1 MEIKILIKLT
11 IFRKKVSIPMIK
23 PPTYNRQKLLLFFL
37 EHGGGVLSKID
48 LQKLL
53 FLYLEETGTKHYA
66 FVPYRFGCYSFLA
79 ADDLD
84 LLQKRG
90 WLEQTNKELRLQTS
104 IALLP
109 WVSNNSERIA
119 VERWLKKKTTRGH
132 NLVREIYRK
141 YPYYAIN
148 SEIKEQLLD
157 KKELALVNQAGLTS
171 ESDKNTI
178 YTIGYEGLHIE
189 DYINKL
195 IRNGVELL
203 CDVRHNPLSRKFGF
217 SKQSLSTLLPKFG
230 IEYLHIPELGIES
243 QNRKGL
249 KDSSDYKIL
258 FDDYR
263 KSLTGHEIGLTRIMK
278 GFKTHKRIALTCFER
293 EAHSCH
299 RHCISDFI
307 TLHSRI
313 TACHL

>member
-1 MEIKILIKLT
+1 
-11 IFRKKVSIPMIK
+11 MIK
-23 PPTYNRQKLLLFFL
+23 PPTYNRQKLLLFLL
-37 EHGGGVLSKID
+37 EHAGGTLSKID

-53 FLYLEETGTKHYA
+53 FLYLEETGTNHYA

-90 WLEQTNKELRLQTS
+90 WLEQNKKELRLNTP

-109 WVSNNSERIA
+109 WVRNNSERIA
-119 VERWLKKKTTRGH
+119 VKGWLKKRPTRGQT
-132 NLVREIYRK
+132 LVREIYRK

-157 KKELALVNQAGLTS
+157 KKELALVNQAGVIS
-171 ESDKNTI
+171 GSDQKSI
-178 YTIGYEGLHIE
+178 YTIGYEGLHVE

-195 IRNGVELL
+195 IRNGIKLL
-203 CDVRHNPLSRKFGF
+203 CDVRHNPLSRKYGF
-217 SKQSLSTLLPKFG
+217 SKRSLSTLLPKFG

-249 KDSSDYKIL
+249 KNSSDYTIL

-263 KSLTGHEIGLTRIMK
+263 KSLLGRQIGLTRIMQE
-278 GFKTHKRIALTCFER
+278 FKTHKRIALTCFER
-293 EAHSCH
+293 EAQSCH
-299 RHCISDFI
+299 RHCITDFL

-313 TACHL
+313 TVCHL

>member
-1 MEIKILIKLT
+1 
-11 IFRKKVSIPMIK
+11 MIK
-23 PPTYNRQKLLLFFL
+23 PPTYNRQKLLLFLL
-37 EHGGGVLSKID
+37 EHAGGTLSKID

-53 FLYLEETGTKHYA
+53 FLYLEETDTNHYA

-90 WLEQTNKELRLQTS
+90 WLEQDKKELRLQTS

-109 WVSNNSERIA
+109 WVRNNSERIA
-119 VERWLKKKTTRGH
+119 VEGWLKKRTTRGQT
-132 NLVREIYRK
+132 LIREIYRK

-148 SEIKEQLLD
+148 SEIKEQLLN
-157 KKELALVNQAGLTS
+157 KKELALVDLAGVIS
-171 ESDKNTI
+171 GSDQKSI

-195 IRNGVELL
+195 IRNGIKLV
-203 CDVRHNPLSRKFGF
+203 CDVRHNPLSRKYGF
-217 SKQSLSTLLPKFG
+217 SKRSLSTLLPKFG

-243 QNRKGL
+243 QKRKGL
-249 KDSSDYKIL
+249 KISRDYKML
-258 FDDYR
+258 FDDYQT
-263 KSLTGHEIGLTRIMK
+263 SLLGRQIGLTRIIK
-278 GFKTHKRIALTCFER
+278 EFKTHNRIALTCFER
-293 EAHSCH
+293 EAQSCH
-299 RHCISDFI
+299 RHCISDFL

-313 TACHL
+313 SACHL

>member
-1 MEIKILIKLT
+1 
-11 IFRKKVSIPMIK
+11 MIK
-23 PPTYNRQKLLLFFL
+23 PPTYNRQKLLLFLL
-37 EHGGGVLSKID
+37 EHAGGTLSKID

-53 FLYLEETGTKHYA
+53 FLYLEETGANHYA

-90 WLEQTNKELRLQTS
+90 WLEQNKKELRLRTP

-109 WVSNNSERIA
+109 WVRNNAECIA
-119 VERWLKKKTTRGH
+119 VKGWLKKRTIRGQA
-132 NLVREIYRK
+132 LVREIYRK

-157 KKELALVNQAGLTS
+157 KKELALVNLAGVIS
-171 ESDKNTI
+171 GSDQKSI
-178 YTIGYEGLHIE
+178 YTIGYEGLHVE
-189 DYINKL
+189 GYINKL
-195 IRNGVELL
+195 IRNGIKLL
-203 CDVRHNPLSRKFGF
+203 CDVRHNPLSRKYGF
-217 SKQSLSTLLPKFG
+217 SKRCLSALLPKFG

-249 KDSSDYKIL
+249 ETSSDYTIL

-263 KSLTGHEIGLTRIMK
+263 KSLLGRQIGLTKIMQE
-278 GFKTHKRIALTCFER
+278 FKTHKRIALTCFER
-293 EAHSCH
+293 EAQSCH
-299 RHCISDFI
+299 RHCITDFL

-313 TACHL
+313 TVCHL

>member
-1 MEIKILIKLT
+1 
-11 IFRKKVSIPMIK
+11 MIK
-23 PPTYNRQKLLLFFL
+23 PPTYNRQKLLLFLL
-37 EHGGGVLSKID
+37 EHAGGTLSKID

-53 FLYLEETGTKHYA
+53 FLYLEESGTNQYA

-90 WLEQTNKELRLQTS
+90 WLEQNKKELRLHTS

-109 WVSNNSERIA
+109 WARNNSERIE
-119 VERWLKKKTTRGH
+119 VEGWLKKRTTRGQI
-132 NLVREIYRK
+132 LVREIYRK

-157 KKELALVNQAGLTS
+157 KKELALVNQAGVI
-171 ESDKNTI
+171 SDSDQKSI

-195 IRNGVELL
+195 IRNGIKLL
-203 CDVRHNPLSRKFGF
+203 CDVRHNPLSRKYGF
-217 SKQSLSTLLPKFG
+217 SKQSLSTLLPNFN

-249 KDSSDYKIL
+249 KNSSDYKIL
-258 FDDYR
+258 FDEYR
-263 KSLTGHEIGLTRIMK
+263 KSLQGRQIGLTRIMK
-278 GFKTHKRIALTCFER
+278 EFKTHKRIALTCFEK
-293 EAHSCH
+293 EAQSCH
-299 RHCISDFI
+299 RHCISDFL